1 MSKGKPVKT
10 MTNPNDIQTT
20 AFKYLYYED
29 YISLQAEA
37 ATLLL
42 LAKEYKANGE
52 PVNYQLTMSKHK
64 VYQQT
69 LDTLMVLLLK
79 DPVVKA

>member
-1 MSKGKPVKT
+1 MKT

-29 YISLQAEA
+29 FVSIQAEA

-42 LAKEYKANGE
+42 LAEEYKANGE
-52 PVNYQLTMSKHK
+52 PVNYRLTMSKHK

-69 LDTLMVLLLK
+69 LDTLMTLLLK
-79 DPVVKA
+79 APVVKA

>member
-1 MSKGKPVKT
+1 MKT

-29 YISLQAEA
+29 FVSIQAEA

-42 LAKEYKANGE
+42 LAEEYKANGE
-52 PVNYQLTMSKHK
+52 PVNYRLTMSKHK

-69 LDTLMVLLLK
+69 LDTLMTLLLK